1 MKRFL
6 VFTLTLLFATTCLPL
21 THLTAESDYRGTSLF
36 NGTVYGVTYV
46 STSFS
51 YPIAS
56 TSHAV
61 TVSNSGPGS
70 VKFYLTGTMQV
81 YWNGGSFL
89 PNPKEKSDIVGANG
103 YGSDAVSF
111 SCNLSN
117 KDSGAGYVHGST
129 DLKVRDIS
137 TNAVEW
143 GTSAHA
149 TTFFQLL

>member
-6 VFTLTLLFATTCLPL
+6 IFTLTLLFATTYLPL
-21 THLTAESDYRGTSLF
+21 TLLAAESDYRGTSLF

-61 TVSNSGPGS
+61 TVSNSGAGS
-70 VKFYLTGTMQV
+70 VKFYLTGTMRV

-89 PNPKEKSDIVGANG
+89 PNPKEKSDIVAANG
-103 YGSDAVSF
+103 YGGDSVSF
-111 SCNLSN
+111 SCNLRN
-117 KDSGAGYVHGST
+117 KDSGPGSVYGST

-149 TTFFQLL
+149 VTTFELP